1 VSDWRLGAVR
11 MWEKHRLEVRGLA
24 RGELPRWLAPGA
36 PAAPA
41 EVPVFVFHEAVA
53 DRFEAVLRFLRTNGY
68 DTLTADELLDVRSR
82 SAAPERAVALTF
94 DDALR
99 SVHTVAHPLLASF
112 GFRAILFV
120 VPSLV
125 AEEGAAAAGHDRP
138 GFCSW
143 SELEEMRRAGTM
155 DIQSHSLSHHRVPVS
170 PRVLDFVHP
179 GLDLWVGNFDLP
191 LSALDEG
198 TERRWRPGAPIF
210 ASAPRLSGRRAFV
223 EHPELPRALVEHA
236 RLAGPDFFSS
246 PSWRRELRDVLR
258 RWPADRRGTYESED
272 DTRAAMRREIE
283 GARTALEGRLQGVTV
298 RHLAYPWHVGGA
310 LADELAAE
318 AGMRSAFYGPS
329 LPGAAPGGIRRIRRL
344 PESYVAR
351 LPGRGRAGFVEFLRE
366 RAGRAAWHPEA
377 TA

>member
-1 VSDWRLGAVR
+1 MSGWRLSLAR
-11 MWEKHRLEVRGLA
+11 SWEKHRLEVRGLA
-24 RGELPRWLAPGA
+24 HGELPRWLAPGA
-36 PAAPA
+36 PTAPA
-41 EVPVFVFHEAVA
+41 EVPVFVFHEAVP
-53 DRFEAVLRFLRTNGY
+53 DRFEAVLRFLRANGY

-82 SAAPERAVALTF
+82 SAAPERVVALTF

-99 SVHTVAHPLLASF
+99 SIRTVAHPLLASF

-125 AEEGAAAAGHDRP
+125 AEKDAGAAGHDHP
-138 GFCSW
+138 AFCTW
-143 SELEEMRRAGTM
+143 SELDEMHRAGTM

-179 GLDLWVGNFDLP
+179 ELDLWVGNFDLP
-191 LSALDEG
+191 VSTLDEG

-223 EHPELPRALVEHA
+223 EDSTLTRALVEHA
-236 RLAGPDFFSS
+236 RGAGPEFFSS

-258 RWPADRRGTYESED
+258 RWPADRRGIYESENE
-272 DTRAAMRREIE
+272 TRAAMRREIE
-283 GARTALEGRLQGVTV
+283 GARTALEDRLPDVTV

-318 AGMRSAFYGPS
+318 AGTRSAFYGPS
-329 LPGAAPGGIRRIRRL
+329 LPRGPSGGIPRIRRL
-344 PESYVAR
+344 PESYVVR
-351 LPGRGRAGFVEFLRE
+351 LPGRGRAGFVDFLRE
-366 RAGRAAWHPEA
+366 RAGRDAWRPEA